1 MTDDHLRVLVSAK
14 AVIFQDGKVTL
25 AKNSRGEWDL
35 PGGKLKDGE
44 SIEAALRR
52 ELQEELSVELE
63 SHALLSAAMH
73 HFYDDI
79 LVLVYGCT
87 VTGIKTAAISTEHSE
102 IRGFLL
108 DELPAGAIPSPYLQP
123 IRSWCK
129 RAQT

>member
-44 SIEAALRR
+44 SIETALRR
-52 ELQEELSVELE
+52 ELKEELSVELE

-87 VTGIKTAAISTEHSE
+87 VTGTAAISAEHSE

-108 DELPAGAIPSPYLQP
+108 DELPADAVPSPYLEP
-123 IRSWCK
+123 IRTWYK
-129 RAQT
+129 RAET